1 MKKFFLLISILSLA
15 TLSCNKET
23 PASGGGETPSVE
35 PYLVQIDPIITRIT
49 PSTFENGD
57 AIGVTIRRAT
67 GVWADNF
74 KLNFNGTVFSGVQRW
89 YEQADEASLAAYYPY
104 QESFPTTFSVALD
117 QSQGTVSSDL
127 LTSVKSGV
135 LPSADP
141 VSMVFT
147 HQMGTLVVN
156 VTNYTDKALTEMTL
170 YGIIPTA
177 RLNDEMKASMDESA
191 HAANIVMY
199 KESDTQYKAIV
210 VPQTVA
216 TPTLKFK
223 LDGEWNTKEFDPV
236 EFTSG
241 AATTL
246 SLVVGEPVFVE
257 HLNENYFIYHGDR
270 YSVMKLSNDRWI
282 MTQNMRYVPEGKT
295 VSDNPA
301 DGNGIWYPYTSDG
314 TTGTADKSE
323 AAVVARGLLYDHQV
337 AFAAEITAENFKSFE
352 GCQGICPKGWHIP
365 TYSEWLAI
373 CGRSNKT
380 DDQEAASLKTAVFY
394 DEAYDGARIKT
405 MNEAGF
411 NWDFPG
417 SMMRNTNT
425 ATGKYQPSITK
436 EANCSVTEWLGKN
449 STTFYMGSTGYT
461 PINTATNRQFM
472 SLMSA
477 FTSANSEGKA
487 SMSYTNYL
495 GGYALRCIRDI
506 E

>member
-1 MKKFFLLISILSLA
+1 MKKYFLLFSILSFV

-23 PASGGGETPSVE
+23 PASGGGETPSVK

-49 PSTFENGD
+49 PSAFENGD
-57 AIGVTIRRAT
+57 AIGVTIRRT
-67 GVWADNF
+67 IGVWAENF
-74 KLNFNGTVFSGVQRW
+74 KLNYNGTVFSGVQRW
-89 YEQADEASLAAYYPY
+89 YQQADEATVAAYYPY

-117 QSQGTVSSDL
+117 QSAGTVSSDL

-135 LPSADP
+135 LPSATP

-156 VTNYTDKALTEMTL
+156 VTNYTGKALTEMTL

-177 RLNDEMKASMDESA
+177 RLNNEMKATMDEDA
-191 HAANIVMY
+191 PAANILMY

-210 VPQTVA
+210 VPQTM

-223 LDGEWNTKEFDPV
+223 LDGEWNSKEFDPV

-241 AATTL
+241 GTKTL
-246 SLVVGEPVFVE
+246 SLVLGSVFEE
-257 HLNENYFIYHGDR
+257 HLDENYFIYHKER

-282 MTQNMRYVPEGKT
+282 MTQNMRYVPAGKT

-314 TTGTADKSE
+314 TTATADKSAE
-323 AAVVARGLLYDHQV
+323 AMVARGLLYDHPT

-352 GCQGICPKGWHIP
+352 GCQGICPDGWHIP
-365 TYSEWLAI
+365 TYSEWLGI
-373 CGRSNKT
+373 CGAANST
-380 DDQEAASLKTAVFY
+380 DTEAATTLETAVFY
-394 DEAYDGARIKT
+394 DNDYKGGRIKT

-411 NWDFPG
+411 NWDFAG
-417 SMMRNTNT
+417 SMNRSTNT
-425 ATGKYQPSITK
+425 GTGKYSPTITK
-436 EANCSVTEWLGKN
+436 PETCSVEAWLGKN
-449 STTFYMGSTGYT
+449 GATFYMGSTGHT
-461 PINTATNRQFM
+461 PVNTETNRQFM

-477 FTSANSEGKA
+477 FPTPGNYPEGKA
-487 SMSYTNYL
+487 SVAYTNYL
-495 GGYALRCIRDI
+495 GGYALRCIRDVK
-506 E
+506 